1 MAFPA
6 ISTGVYG
13 YPVEL
18 AAPIALGVARD
29 HLLEVTPVERIT
41 FVLFSRDA
49 LDVFVRALQDMDR
62 D

>member
-18 AAPIALGVARD
+18 AAPIALAEARAAD
-29 HLLEVTPVERIT
+29 DLEIT
-41 FVLFSRDA
+41 FVLFSAATVLAFRA
-49 LDVFVRALQDMDR
+49 AATAIGVDVGA
-62 D
+62 